1 MSNHTP
7 GPWAIT
13 SAPYGALRAGPA
25 LIEHPGREA
34 VDYAYAR
41 NRDLLTQRA
50 ADAALIAAAPD
61 LLDMCERL
69 LGFAWHYGSTS
80 GVVAG
85 GDMLAEAKALIAQV
99 KGGAV

>member
-7 GPWAIT
+7 GPWRLNGYQVERGEGIARTIAT
-13 SAPYGALRAGPA
+13 VAPRRQIGT
-25 LIEHPGREA
+25 
-34 VDYAYAR
+34 DYAASDADTAMANAR
-41 NRDLLTQRA
+41 
-50 ADAALIAAAPD
+50 LIAAAPD

-80 GVVAG
+80 GVAAG
-85 GDMLAEAKALIAQV
+85 EEMLAKAKALIAQA